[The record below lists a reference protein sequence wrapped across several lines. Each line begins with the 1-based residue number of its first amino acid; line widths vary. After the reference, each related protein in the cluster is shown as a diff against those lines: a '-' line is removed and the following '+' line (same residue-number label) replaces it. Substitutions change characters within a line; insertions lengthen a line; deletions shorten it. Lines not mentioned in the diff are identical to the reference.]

1 MVEATQSST
10 STAVIPYNG
19 DPTTPPTTEQRD
31 LIEEELCALAEA
43 YVDAMPTMQVLHE
56 DTALN
61 YESRYVKDNNGHV
74 TCTKYRV
81 PDMDVQMFKD
91 MRPEGLQHQERMSN
105 RMRCWKL
112 ETEMPADR
120 DIVVMR
126 TLMPVLISNRIMFS
140 CLYHIE
146 RDNGDFISIQS
157 SRGNEFYYKK
167 YGDQIG
173 KDEVANH
180 VISMTKM
187 SPNPEDG
194 SVNLS

>member
-1 MVEATQSST
+1 M
-10 STAVIPYNG
+10 
-19 DPTTPPTTEQRD
+19 
-31 LIEEELCALAEA
+31 AE
-43 YVDAMPTMQVLHE
+43 
-56 DTALN
+56 
-61 YESRYVKDNNGHV
+61 
-74 TCTKYRV
+74 
-81 PDMDVQMFKD
+81 
-91 MRPEGLQHQERMSN
+91 

-126 TLMPVLISNRIMFS
+126 TLMPALISNRFMIS
-140 CLYHIE
+140 CLYHVE

-157 SRGNEFYYKK
+157 SRGNEHYYQK
-167 YGDQIG
+167 YRAQIG

-194 SVNLS
+194 SALLSQVICVDPRGAIPDFVKKAVAKAQAMNAYNLIEYLKHGTIPPQL